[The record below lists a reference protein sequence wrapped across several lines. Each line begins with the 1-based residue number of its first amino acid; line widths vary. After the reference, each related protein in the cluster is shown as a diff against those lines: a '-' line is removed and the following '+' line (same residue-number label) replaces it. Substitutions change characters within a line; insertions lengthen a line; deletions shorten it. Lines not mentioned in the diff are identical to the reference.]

1 MEKASR
7 EMVKG
12 FLQEEKDIMRNHTK
26 VIKSRAGALAGVA
39 QWIECRLENQGAA
52 CLIPRQGTCLG
63 CGPGPQ

>member
-39 QWIECRLENQGAA
+39 QWLSIGL
-52 CLIPRQGTCLG
+52 
-63 CGPGPQ
+63 